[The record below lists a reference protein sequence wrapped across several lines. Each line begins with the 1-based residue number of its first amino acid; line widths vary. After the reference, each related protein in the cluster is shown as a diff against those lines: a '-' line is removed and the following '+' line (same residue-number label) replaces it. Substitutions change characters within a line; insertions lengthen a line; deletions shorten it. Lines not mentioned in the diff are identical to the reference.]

1 MINMYTKQEIIIQH
15 YRLGKSRRQI
25 SRELGISRRTVKRYV
40 EEHELL
46 QQVNKPFSFQ
56 PTGSTNR
63 ICLFWG
69 CDDMWL

>member
-15 YRLGKSRRQI
+15 YRLGKSQRQI

-46 QQVNKPFSFQ
+46 QQVNNPL
-56 PTGSTNR
+56 P
-63 ICLFWG
+63 
-69 CDDMWL
+69 